1 MEENIQSKENK
12 MGVMPVNRLLI
23 TMSLPM
29 VISML
34 VQALYNIVDSVFV
47 AQINEAALTAVSMAF
62 PIQNLMI
69 AVAAGT
75 GTGVNALLSKSLGE
89 KNKRMVDDTA
99 NMGVFLAICSYAVFA
114 IIGIF
119 LSRIYF
125 AAQISDAQIIE
136 YGDEYMSVICL
147 FSFGLF
153 GQIITERLLQATGRT
168 IFTMFTQGIG
178 AIINIILDPIL
189 IFGLLGLPAMG
200 VTGAAAATVIGQIIA
215 AILGFVCNA
224 VYNHDITLSIKGI
237 FTIDTMVISKVYRVG
252 IPSIIM
258 QSITSVMT
266 FSLNKILA
274 EFSSTAVAVF
284 GVYYKLNSFIFMP
297 VFGMNNGL
305 VPILSYNYG
314 ARKPDRIKKTIRGK
328 YAVKTRGNKNFPYKH
343 RGNIKY
349 LLLFELFPSGLLGI
363 FDASQEMLSIG
374 CVALRIIASSFVFA
388 GVAIICS
395 TVFQA
400 IGNPLHSLIMSVCRQ
415 LLVIVPVAWLLSLSG
430 RLELVWLAFPI
441 AEFVSVAMSIFFMKK
456 TIRHLDGMA

>member
-125 AAQISDAQIIE
+125 AAQIRDAQIIE

-237 FTIDTMVISKVYRVG
+237 FTIDTTVISKVYQVG

-314 ARKPDRIKKTIRGK
+314 ARKPDRIKKTIKLGMK
-328 YAVKTRGNKNFPYKH
+328 YAVAIMIFG
-343 RGNIKY
+343 

-456 TIRHLDGMA
+456 TIRHLDEMA

>member
-69 AVAAGT
+69 AVASGT

-237 FTIDTMVISKVYRVG
+237 FTIDTTVISKVYQVG

-314 ARKPDRIKKTIRGK
+314 ARKPDRIKKTIKLGMK
-328 YAVKTRGNKNFPYKH
+328 YAVAIMIFG
-343 RGNIKY
+343 

-415 LLVIVPVAWLLSLSG
+415 LFVLVPVAWLLSLSG

>member
-237 FTIDTMVISKVYRVG
+237 FTIDTTVISKVYRVG

-314 ARKPDRIKKTIRGK
+314 ARKPDRIKKTIKLGMK
-328 YAVKTRGNKNFPYKH
+328 YAVAIMIFG
-343 RGNIKY
+343 
-349 LLLFELFPSGLLGI
+349 LLLFELFPSGVL
-363 FDASQEMLSIG
+363 
-374 CVALRIIASSFVFA
+374 
-388 GVAIICS
+388 
-395 TVFQA
+395 
-400 IGNPLHSLIMSVCRQ
+400 
-415 LLVIVPVAWLLSLSG
+415 
-430 RLELVWLAFPI
+430 
-441 AEFVSVAMSIFFMKK
+441 
-456 TIRHLDGMA
+456 

>member
-237 FTIDTMVISKVYRVG
+237 FTIDTTVISKVYRVG

-314 ARKPDRIKKTIRGK
+314 ARKPDRIKNTIKLGMK
-328 YAVKTRGNKNFPYKH
+328 YAVAIMIFG
-343 RGNIKY
+343 

>member
-237 FTIDTMVISKVYRVG
+237 FTIDTAVISRVYQVG

-274 EFSSTAVAVF
+274 TFSSTAVAVF

-314 ARKPDRIKKTIRGK
+314 ARKPDRIKKTIKLGMK
-328 YAVKTRGNKNFPYKH
+328 YAVAIMIFG
-343 RGNIKY
+343 

-415 LLVIVPVAWLLSLSG
+415 LFVLVPVAWLLSLSG

>member
-237 FTIDTMVISKVYRVG
+237 FTIDTAVISKVYQVG

-274 EFSSTAVAVF
+274 AFSSTAVAVF

-314 ARKPDRIKKTIRGK
+314 ARKPDRIKKTIKLGMK
-328 YAVKTRGNKNFPYKH
+328 YAVAIMIFG
-343 RGNIKY
+343 

>member
-237 FTIDTMVISKVYRVG
+237 FTIDTTVISKVYRVG

-314 ARKPDRIKKTIRGK
+314 ARKPDRIKKTIKLGMK
-328 YAVKTRGNKNFPYKH
+328 YAVAIMIFG
-343 RGNIKY
+343 

-430 RLELVWLAFPI
+430 RLELVWFAFPI

>member
-178 AIINIILDPIL
+178 AIINIMLDPIL

-237 FTIDTMVISKVYRVG
+237 FTIDTTVISKVYQVG

-314 ARKPDRIKKTIRGK
+314 ARKPDRIKKTIKLGMK
-328 YAVKTRGNKNFPYKH
+328 YAVAIMIFG
-343 RGNIKY
+343 

-456 TIRHLDGMA
+456 TIRHLDEMA

>member
-237 FTIDTMVISKVYRVG
+237 FTIDTTVISKVYRVG

-314 ARKPDRIKKTIRGK
+314 ARKPDRIKKTIKLGMK
-328 YAVKTRGNKNFPYKH
+328 YAVAIMIFG
-343 RGNIKY
+343 

-374 CVALRIIASSFVFA
+374 CVALRIASSFVFA

>member
-237 FTIDTMVISKVYRVG
+237 FTIDTTVISKVYQVG

-274 EFSSTAVAVF
+274 AFSSTAVAVF

-314 ARKPDRIKKTIRGK
+314 ARKPDRIKKTIKLGMK
-328 YAVKTRGNKNFPYKH
+328 YAVAIMIFG
-343 RGNIKY
+343 

-456 TIRHLDGMA
+456 TIRHLDEMA

>member
-237 FTIDTMVISKVYRVG
+237 FTIDTTVISKVYRVG

-314 ARKPDRIKKTIRGK
+314 ARKPDRIKKTIKLGMK
-328 YAVKTRGNKNFPYKH
+328 YAVAIMIFG
-343 RGNIKY
+343 

-415 LLVIVPVAWLLSLSG
+415 LLVIVPIAWLLSLSG

>member
-237 FTIDTMVISKVYRVG
+237 FTIDTTVISKVYRVG

-314 ARKPDRIKKTIRGK
+314 ARKPDRIKRTIKLGMK
-328 YAVKTRGNKNFPYKH
+328 YAVAIMIFG
-343 RGNIKY
+343 

>member
-99 NMGVFLAICSYAVFA
+99 NMGVFLAICSYTVFA

-237 FTIDTMVISKVYRVG
+237 FTIDTTVISKVYRVG

-314 ARKPDRIKKTIRGK
+314 ARKPDRIKKTIKLGMK
-328 YAVKTRGNKNFPYKH
+328 YAVAIMIFG
-343 RGNIKY
+343 

>member
-237 FTIDTMVISKVYRVG
+237 FTIDTTVISKVYQVG

-314 ARKPDRIKKTIRGK
+314 ARKPDRIKKTIKLGMK
-328 YAVKTRGNKNFPYKH
+328 YAVAIMIFG
-343 RGNIKY
+343 

>member
-1 MEENIQSKENK
+1 MEENIQLKENK

-237 FTIDTMVISKVYRVG
+237 FTIDTTVISKVYRVG

-314 ARKPDRIKKTIRGK
+314 ARKPDRIKKTIKLGMK
-328 YAVKTRGNKNFPYKH
+328 YAVAIMIFG
-343 RGNIKY
+343 

>member
-237 FTIDTMVISKVYRVG
+237 FTIDTTVISKVYRVG

-274 EFSSTAVAVF
+274 TFSSTAVAVF

-314 ARKPDRIKKTIRGK
+314 ARKPDRIKKTIKLGMK
-328 YAVKTRGNKNFPYKH
+328 YAVAIMIFG
-343 RGNIKY
+343 

-415 LLVIVPVAWLLSLSG
+415 LLVIIPVAWLLSLSG

-441 AEFVSVAMSIFFMKK
+441 AEFVSVSMAMFFMKK

>member
-237 FTIDTMVISKVYRVG
+237 FTIDTTVISKVYRVG

-284 GVYYKLNSFIFMP
+284 GVYYKLNS
-297 VFGMNNGL
+297 L
-305 VPILSYNYG
+305 YSC
-314 ARKPDRIKKTIRGK
+314 
-328 YAVKTRGNKNFPYKH
+328 
-343 RGNIKY
+343 
-349 LLLFELFPSGLLGI
+349 LF
-363 FDASQEMLSIG
+363 
-374 CVALRIIASSFVFA
+374 
-388 GVAIICS
+388 
-395 TVFQA
+395 
-400 IGNPLHSLIMSVCRQ
+400 SV
-415 LLVIVPVAWLLSLSG
+415 
-430 RLELVWLAFPI
+430 
-441 AEFVSVAMSIFFMKK
+441 
-456 TIRHLDGMA
+456 

>member
-224 VYNHDITLSIKGI
+224 VYNHDITLIIKGI
-237 FTIDTMVISKVYRVG
+237 FTIDTAVISKVYQVG

-274 EFSSTAVAVF
+274 TFSSTAVAVF

-314 ARKPDRIKKTIRGK
+314 ARKPDRIKKTIKLGMT
-328 YAVKTRGNKNFPYKH
+328 YAVAIMIFG
-343 RGNIKY
+343 

-441 AEFVSVAMSIFFMKK
+441 AEFVSVSMSIFFMKK

>member
-237 FTIDTMVISKVYRVG
+237 FTIDTTVISKVYRVG

-314 ARKPDRIKKTIRGK
+314 ARKPDRIKKTIKLGMK
-328 YAVKTRGNKNFPYKH
+328 YAVAIMIFG
-343 RGNIKY
+343 

-415 LLVIVPVAWLLSLSG
+415 LLVIIPVAWLLSLSG

-456 TIRHLDGMA
+456 TIRHLDEMA

>member
-237 FTIDTMVISKVYRVG
+237 FTIDTTVISKVYRVG

-314 ARKPDRIKKTIRGK
+314 ARKPDRI
-328 YAVKTRGNKNFPYKH
+328 
-343 RGNIKY
+343 
-349 LLLFELFPSGLLGI
+349 
-363 FDASQEMLSIG
+363 
-374 CVALRIIASSFVFA
+374 
-388 GVAIICS
+388 
-395 TVFQA
+395 
-400 IGNPLHSLIMSVCRQ
+400 
-415 LLVIVPVAWLLSLSG
+415 
-430 RLELVWLAFPI
+430 
-441 AEFVSVAMSIFFMKK
+441 
-456 TIRHLDGMA
+456 

>member
-125 AAQISDAQIIE
+125 SAQISDAQIIE

-224 VYNHDITLSIKGI
+224 VYNHDISLSIKGI
-237 FTIDTMVISKVYRVG
+237 FTIDTTVISKVYQVG

-314 ARKPDRIKKTIRGK
+314 ARKPDRIKKTIKLGMK
-328 YAVKTRGNKNFPYKH
+328 YAVAIMIFG
-343 RGNIKY
+343 

-456 TIRHLDGMA
+456 TIRHLDEMA

>member
-237 FTIDTMVISKVYRVG
+237 FTIDTTVISKVYRVG

-314 ARKPDRIKKTIRGK
+314 ARKPDRIKKTIKLGMK
-328 YAVKTRGNKNFPYKH
+328 YAVAIMIFG
-343 RGNIKY
+343 

-395 TVFQA
+395 TVFQS